1 MRLLAAIVAVAMLCG
16 CSNVKAIGDAAGNI
30 NNHAAS
36 IEGDAAEVATEAAAT
51 EPNLSRIAELAARIK
66 SAASS
71 IRAEVNVVTSNLG
84 GVKDEG
90 SQLLDTLKWL
100 AIASAIVAVLV
111 IAWRFGLDRLV
122 YSLIALSGIP
132 TAAKRQAEMDAAALD
147 EGSSETIRESIAVKR
162 TASPLYEAE
171 FKRARKRLGK
181 VKA

>member
-1 MRLLAAIVAVAMLCG
+1 MRLAALLACLLLIG

-30 NNHAAS
+30 NNHAAR
-36 IEGDAAEVATEAAAT
+36 IEQDATEIATAAGST
-51 EPNLSRIAELAARIK
+51 EPDMGKVAALASRIK
-66 SAASS
+66 SDASS

-100 AIASAIVAVLV
+100 AIAAALVAVLA

-132 TAAKRQAEMDAAALD
+132 TAAKRQAEMDAAAID
-147 EGSSETIRESIAVKR
+147 DTKNETQRESIAAQR
-162 TASPLYEAE
+162 GRNPLYDIE
-171 FKRARKRLGK
+171 FERARKRLGK
-181 VKA
+181 VKS